1 MEGGAVGVNVSLE
14 SASPR
19 MQKVM
24 RKNLNIQKFR
34 ESLEYL
40 CLKYPQAVTT
50 LNTMHGFP
58 TETEEE
64 AKMTLDFIFSMKW
77 VHFPYTHIVRIFPGT
92 DLEQFALDHG
102 VPREAINESIDKS
115 YHEVTPTLPFSREFT
130 KSTK

>member
-1 MEGGAVGVNVSLE
+1 MGVNVSLE

-19 MQKVM
+19 MQKGYE
-24 RKNLNIQKFR
+24 KNLNIQKFR

-64 AKMTLDFIFSMKW
+64 AKMTLILYF
-77 VHFPYTHIVRIFPGT
+77 
-92 DLEQFALDHG
+92 Q
-102 VPREAINESIDKS
+102 
-115 YHEVTPTLPFSREFT
+115 
-130 KSTK
+130 